1 LKFQGA
7 DLVLLFPVYEKKVK
21 EGKVVFKVRLVGDG
35 RTHYHAGDTYS
46 ATPSREELLILLHV
60 AAAIDWHYV
69 HLDEKRAFLKAP
81 YQGKNRAFT
90 KLRDDQQYYE
100 VFGALYGLKTAP
112 RDYQQ
117 FVYKRLTALG
127 FKRLVLCSCIYVLVK
142 DSCVVI
148 LYDYV
153 DDFIVFGS
161 SRDILNEW
169 VVTFRESFD
178 TTEPVWNST
187 NFLGL
192 EVCRDWEKHIVKVTM
207 KAKIEETC
215 RRFGVNESSKRHD
228 TPMPLSGY
236 VVKDYEFENMSV
248 EQSCFLDVRGKLD
261 YLAVVGGLLWISGI
275 RHDILFAVLY
285 LTWSTKEPR
294 QHHMNMALYTLSYLF
309 YSSDLPLV
317 LGGSDELDLHGYTD
331 AALGNAPKGRSVI
344 GNIEKLH
351 PDAGAVT
358 AKSTATSLIHTASFE
373 AELDGATT
381 SMKHIRRVKNILTEL
396 GIILQSVPILWSD
409 NQAMIRFVHG
419 EGVAKG
425 VRHMELRMW
434 YAREQY
440 NSGGIVLDYMSG
452 ETIPT
457 DKLTKLGCKASH
469 NVFTRNIMGLKLLDT

>member
-1 LKFQGA
+1 LWGDAARQELNTLISTGAIVEIDAELAKNALKFQGA

-21 EGKVVFKVRLVGDG
+21 EGKVVLKVRLVGDG

-192 EVCRDWEKHIVKVTM
+192 EVCRDW
-207 KAKIEETC
+207 
-215 RRFGVNESSKRHD
+215 D
-228 TPMPLSGY
+228 
-236 VVKDYEFENMSV
+236 
-248 EQSCFLDVRGKLD
+248 
-261 YLAVVGGLLWISGI
+261 
-275 RHDILFAVLY
+275 
-285 LTWSTKEPR
+285 
-294 QHHMNMALYTLSYLF
+294 
-309 YSSDLPLV
+309 
-317 LGGSDELDLHGYTD
+317 
-331 AALGNAPKGRSVI
+331 
-344 GNIEKLH
+344 
-351 PDAGAVT
+351 
-358 AKSTATSLIHTASFE
+358 
-373 AELDGATT
+373 
-381 SMKHIRRVKNILTEL
+381 NIL
-396 GIILQSVPILWSD
+396 
-409 NQAMIRFVHG
+409 
-419 EGVAKG
+419 
-425 VRHMELRMW
+425 
-434 YAREQY
+434 
-440 NSGGIVLDYMSG
+440 
-452 ETIPT
+452 
-457 DKLTKLGCKASH
+457 
-469 NVFTRNIMGLKLLDT
+469 LK

>member
-1 LKFQGA
+1 
-7 DLVLLFPVYEKKVK
+7 
-21 EGKVVFKVRLVGDG
+21 
-35 RTHYHAGDTYS
+35 
-46 ATPSREELLILLHV
+46 
-60 AAAIDWHYV
+60 
-69 HLDEKRAFLKAP
+69 
-81 YQGKNRAFT
+81 
-90 KLRDDQQYYE
+90 
-100 VFGALYGLKTAP
+100 
-112 RDYQQ
+112 
-117 FVYKRLTALG
+117 
-127 FKRLVLCSCIYVLVK
+127 
-142 DSCVVI
+142 
-148 LYDYV
+148 
-153 DDFIVFGS
+153 
-161 SRDILNEW
+161 
-169 VVTFRESFD
+169 
-178 TTEPVWNST
+178 
-187 NFLGL
+187 
-192 EVCRDWEKHIVKVTM
+192 
-207 KAKIEETC
+207 
-215 RRFGVNESSKRHD
+215 
-228 TPMPLSGY
+228 
-236 VVKDYEFENMSV
+236 
-248 EQSCFLDVRGKLD
+248 
-261 YLAVVGGLLWISGI
+261 
-275 RHDILFAVLY
+275 LY

-294 QHHMNMALYTLSYLF
+294 QHHMNMALYTLTYLF